1 MSGKI
6 VVGPAN
12 ATALTPFNPLKI
24 AFDPK
29 TYYTEPSAF
38 DNGGAGTGR
47 IRFVDPWLDTAWFQP
62 LRL

>member
-38 DNGGAGTGR
+38 DNGGAGTG
-47 IRFVDPWLDTAWFQP
+47 
-62 LRL
+62 